1 MDRIGI
7 YARVSTSD
15 GKQSYERQIQD
26 LTRIALQ
33 HGYTNEQIDV
43 FAEMVSG
50 YQKDRPEMN
59 RLLSIIENE
68 PQTYKIIYCTEIS
81 RVGRNPK
88 NTREIIDRLTEL
100 NIPLWIDSIKQAT
113 IDINGKRN
121 IIVSIILQVL
131 MEFADLESEQMK
143 TRMASGKMKR
153 AKEGKTSNS
162 VQPYGY
168 TSDVNGYVII
178 DEEERLIIEQIFDSY
193 KNGTGTRI
201 IAQTLNTMQVP
212 TTHAKR
218 NPNKVYNYNKS
229 IPTIEGNEIKW
240 TDVVVRQILINPIYK
255 GERKYKDEI
264 IKVEPIVSVEVFDYC
279 NELLKSKNTRNIL
292 TKYEYLLKDV
302 IRCGCCGRVYMGRY
316 VAGGDAVYRCTSS
329 LKKRCA
335 NRSIN
340 ISLIESVIYNLI
352 LSSDEVL
359 KTLDNPNEILNQIK
373 KELKQYEQL
382 LKNEEKELKGT
393 EKQLETLLRT
403 MTLSKN
409 PNFSLYTTMEN
420 ELLTKIESI
429 KDKIKL
435 LKRDIFSKVTS
446 IQNFNIEA
454 TSRDM
459 IVKAQHNRP
468 DLKRIFKQFVHSI
481 IINDVGNGYVLAN
494 LTIKINGVVY
504 TNQRL
509 KLFIYADGV
518 RKYGGRNEKIYKYI
532 SVLHFLN
539 DPTYKDN
546 ILTTDIVDINEELER
561 ILNDIHNP
569 YDVPSDLKF
578 RLAPKTY
585 NIPKK
590 ERLYINEFDL

>member
-50 YQKDRPEMN
+50 YQKERPEMN

-88 NTREIIDRLTEL
+88 NTREIIDKLTEL

-113 IDINGKRN
+113 IDTNGKRN

-168 TSDVNGYVII
+168 TSDTNGYVII
-178 DEEERLIIEQIFDSY
+178 DEEERIIIEQIFDSY

-218 NPNKVYNYNKS
+218 NPKKVYNYNKS
-229 IPTIEGNEIKW
+229 IPAIEGNEIKW

-255 GERKYKDEI
+255 GERKYKDEL
-264 IKVEPIVSVEVFDYC
+264 IKVEPIVNVEVFDYC
-279 NELLKSKNTRNIL
+279 NELLKSKNTRNII

-316 VAGGDAVYRCTSS
+316 TAKGDAVYRCTSS
-329 LKKRCA
+329 LKTRCA

-352 LSSDEVL
+352 LNSNELL
-359 KTLDNPNEILNQIK
+359 KSLQSPNELLEETR
-373 KELKQYEQL
+373 KELKEQEQL
-382 LKNEEKELKGT
+382 LKNQQKELTVK
-393 EKQLETLLRT
+393 EKQLENLLRT
-403 MTLSKN
+403 TTLSTN
-409 PNFSLYTTMEN
+409 PNLKIYATLESEI
-420 ELLTKIESI
+420 LTQINSI
-429 KDKIKL
+429 KDKIGL
-435 LKRDIFSKVTS
+435 LTRDIFSKTS
-446 IQNFNIEA
+446 TIQNFNIEA

-459 IVKAQHNRP
+459 ILKAKRNRQE
-468 DLKRIFKQFVHSI
+468 LKSIFKQFIHEI
-481 IINDVGNGYVLAN
+481 ILNDLGDGTILASVTMKMGG
-494 LTIKINGVVY
+494 LKY

-509 KLFIYADGV
+509 KLFIFADGV
-518 RKYGGRNEKIYKYI
+518 RKYGGRNEKIYKYLWGKHYI
-532 SVLHFLN
+532 YSPSYEN
-539 DPTYKDN
+539 N
-546 ILTTDIVDINEELER
+546 ILTSSIEDIKDEFELRGYDERDKMPKDSWLVNETYYIN
-561 ILNDIHNP
+561 
-569 YDVPSDLKF
+569 
-578 RLAPKTY
+578 
-585 NIPKK
+585 K
-590 ERLYINEFDL
+590 EDRLYINEFDL

>member
-1 MDRIGI
+1 MDKVAI
-7 YARVSTSD
+7 YARVSTAD
-15 GKQSYERQIQD
+15 GKQSYVRQIQD

-33 HGYTNEQIDV
+33 HGYVNEQIDV

-50 YQKDRPEMN
+50 YQKERPEMN

-88 NTREIIDRLTEL
+88 NTREIIDKLTEL

-113 IDINGKRN
+113 IDTNGKRN

-131 MEFADLESEQMK
+131 MEFSDLESEQMK

-168 TSDVNGYVII
+168 TSDANGYVII
-178 DEEERLIIEQIFDSY
+178 DEDERLIIEQIFDSY

-218 NPNKVYNYNKS
+218 NPKKVYNYNKS

-255 GERKYKDEI
+255 GERKYKNEL
-264 IKVEPIVSVEVFDYC
+264 IKVEPIVSVEVFDFC
-279 NELLKSKNTRNIL
+279 NELLKTKNTRNIL
-292 TKYEYLLKDV
+292 TKHEYLLKDL

-316 VAGGDAVYRCTSS
+316 VVGGDAVYRCTSS
-329 LKKRCA
+329 LKKRCT

-340 ISLIESVIYNLI
+340 ISLIESIIYNLI
-352 LSSDEVL
+352 INSDALL
-359 KTLDNPNEILNQIK
+359 KTLDNPNKMLNEIK
-373 KELKQYEQL
+373 KELEQHEQL
-382 LKNEEKELKGT
+382 LKNEQNELKAK
-393 EKQLETLLRT
+393 EKQLENLLRG
-403 MTLSKN
+403 MTVTDNPDLSIYKKLE
-409 PNFSLYTTMEN
+409 SEI
-420 ELLTKIESI
+420 LTQIDST
-429 KDKIKL
+429 KDKIGL
-435 LKRDIFSKVTS
+435 LTRDIFSKTS
-446 IQNFNIEA
+446 IIQNFNIEA

-459 IVKAQHNRP
+459 IVKAQHNRHE
-468 DLKRIFKQFVHSI
+468 LKNIFKQFVQGI
-481 IINDVGNGYVLAN
+481 VINDLGNGYVLAN
-494 LTIKINGVVY
+494 LTIKINGVTY

-509 KLFIYADGV
+509 KLFIYANGV
-518 RKYGGRNEKIYKYI
+518 RKYGGRNEKSYKYL
-532 SVLHFLN
+532 SALHLIN
-539 DPTYKDN
+539 DPTYKNN
-546 ILTTDIVDINEELER
+546 ILTTDIQDIKEEFER
-561 ILNDIHNP
+561 LVEQQTDTTGLIPIH
-569 YDVPSDLKF
+569 KF
-578 RLAPKTY
+578 Y
-585 NIPKK
+585 NIPK
-590 ERLYINEFDL
+590 ENRLYINEFDL

>member
-1 MDRIGI
+1 MDKVAI
-7 YARVSTSD
+7 YARVSTAD

-50 YQKDRPEMN
+50 YQKERPEMI
-59 RLLSIIENE
+59 RLLTTVENE

-88 NTREIIDRLTEL
+88 NTREIIDKLTEL

-113 IDINGKRN
+113 IDNSGKRN

-131 MEFADLESEQMK
+131 MEFSDLESEQMK

-153 AKEGKTSNS
+153 AREGKTSNS

-168 TSDVNGYVII
+168 TSDSNGYVII
-178 DEEERLIIEQIFDSY
+178 DGDERLIIEQIFESY
-193 KNGTGTRI
+193 QSGIGTRI

-264 IKVEPIVSVEVFDYC
+264 IKVEPIVSVEVFDFC
-279 NELLKSKNTRNIL
+279 NELLKTKNTRNIL
-292 TKYEYLLKDV
+292 TKHEYLLKDL

-316 VAGGDAVYRCTSS
+316 VLGGDAVYRCTSS
-329 LKKRCA
+329 LKKRCK

-340 ISLIESVIYNLI
+340 ISLIETIIYSLI
-352 LSSDEVL
+352 LNSDALL
-359 KTLDNPNEILNQIK
+359 KTLENPNEMLNQIK
-373 KELKQYEQL
+373 KELKQNEQL
-382 LKNEEKELKGT
+382 LKNEEKELTAKQ
-393 EKQLETLLRT
+393 KQLENLLTT
-403 MTLSKN
+403 MTLSAN
-409 PNFSLYTTMEN
+409 PNFSLYTKLEN
-420 ELLTKIESI
+420 DILTQIDLIKNKIGLLTK
-429 KDKIKL
+429 
-435 LKRDIFSKVTS
+435 DIFSKTTT

-459 IVKAQHNRP
+459 IVKAQHNRHE
-468 DLKRIFKQFVHSI
+468 LKNIFKQFVQGI
-481 IINDVGNGYVLAN
+481 VINDLGNGYILAN
-494 LTIKINGVVY
+494 LTIKINGVPY

-509 KLFIYADGV
+509 KLFVFANGV
-518 RKYGGRNEKIYKYI
+518 RKYGGRNEKTYKYL
-532 SVLHFLN
+532 SALHLIN
-539 DPTYKDN
+539 DPTYKNN
-546 ILTTDIVDINEELER
+546 ILTTEIQDIKEEFEYLVEQSKDTTGL
-561 ILNDIHNP
+561 IPI
-569 YDVPSDLKF
+569 LKF
-578 RLAPKTY
+578 Y
-585 NIPKK
+585 NIPR
-590 ERLYINEFDL
+590 ENRLYINECDL

>member
-1 MDRIGI
+1 MDKVAI
-7 YARVSTSD
+7 YARVSTAD

-33 HGYTNEQIDV
+33 HGYVNEQIDV

-50 YQKDRPEMN
+50 YQKERPEMI
-59 RLLSIIENE
+59 RLLNIVENE

-88 NTREIIDRLTEL
+88 NTREIIDKLTEL
-100 NIPLWIDSIKQAT
+100 NVPLWIDSIKLAT
-113 IDINGKRN
+113 IESNGKRN

-168 TSDVNGYVII
+168 TSDSNGYVII
-178 DEEERLIIEQIFDSY
+178 DEDERIIIEQIFESY
-193 KNGTGTRI
+193 QSGIGTRI

-255 GERKYKDEI
+255 GERKYKDEL
-264 IKVEPIVSVEVFDYC
+264 IKVEPIVSAEVFNYC
-279 NELLKSKNTRNIL
+279 NELLKTKNTRNIL
-292 TKYEYLLKDV
+292 TKHDYLLKDL

-316 VAGGDAVYRCTSS
+316 VLGGDAVYRCTSS
-329 LKKRCA
+329 LKKRCD

-340 ISLIESVIYNLI
+340 ISLIETIIYSLI
-352 LSSDEVL
+352 LNSDAL
-359 KTLDNPNEILNQIK
+359 LQTLENPNEMLNQIK
-373 KELKQYEQL
+373 RELKQNEQL
-382 LKNEEKELKGT
+382 LKNEEKELTVKQ
-393 EKQLETLLRT
+393 KQLENLLTT
-403 MTLSKN
+403 MTLSAN
-409 PNFSLYTTMEN
+409 PNFDLYTKLEKDI
-420 ELLTKIESI
+420 LTQINLI
-429 KDKIKL
+429 KDKIGL
-435 LKRDIFSKVTS
+435 LKKDIFTKTLT

-459 IVKAQHNRP
+459 IVKAQHNRHE
-468 DLKRIFKQFVHSI
+468 LKNIFRQFVQGI
-481 IINDVGNGYVLAN
+481 VINDLGNGYVLAN
-494 LTIKINGVVY
+494 LTIKINGVAY

-509 KLFIYADGV
+509 KLFVYANGV
-518 RKYGGRNEKIYKYI
+518 RKYGGRNEKTYKYL
-532 SVLHFLN
+532 SALHLIN
-539 DPTYKDN
+539 EPTYKNN
-546 ILTTDIVDINEELER
+546 ILTTEIQDIKEEFEHLVEQSKDTTGL
-561 ILNDIHNP
+561 IPI
-569 YDVPSDLKF
+569 LKF
-578 RLAPKTY
+578 Y
-585 NIPKK
+585 NIPR
-590 ERLYINEFDL
+590 ENRLYINESDL